1 LIKWLSTGTGT
12 GIWSLVLQTFAPA
25 ILEHFVTSKLGCQMS
40 FGAQVFQPNEVKLSS
55 RRLAAKLEIN
65 EIFYVLHAP
74 QAIGRRCWP
83 LG

>member
-1 LIKWLSTGTGT
+1 
-12 GIWSLVLQTFAPA
+12 
-25 ILEHFVTSKLGCQMS
+25 MS

-74 QAIGRRCWP
+74 QAIGQRCWP